1 MGIEV
6 LPPDV
11 QESYRAFSAHGEA
24 VVFGLG
30 GIKNVGDEAINEI
43 VRAREEGGPY
53 HSLYDLCQ
61 RVNLRKVTKRVLES
75 LIKGGACDSF
85 GLSRA
90 AYWRLWTPRWRE
102 PRKNRKTSSPI
113 RFRCW
118 PSPRRWKR
126 SPRAA

>member
-1 MGIEV
+1 
-6 LPPDV
+6 
-11 QESYRAFSAHGEA
+11 
-24 VVFGLG
+24 
-30 GIKNVGDEAINEI
+30 EAINEI

-90 AYWRLWTPRWRE
+90 ALLAALDATVARAQKKQKDKQSNQVSLLAFAPAVEEKPQGGIGFDCPEQGTPEWDDDQKLAFE
-102 PRKNRKTSSPI
+102 KESLGFYLTSHPL
-113 RFRCW
+113 
-118 PSPRRWKR
+118 
-126 SPRAA
+126 